1 MIFDEYS
8 RATVHLTSSGHVRKL
23 ESPHARWRLAIQIR
37 VDHVATTMFL
47 FISVGLHGMST
58 FFPQSLSIEVQYW
71 TSITRHFMAGTGRSS
86 KHVLRGCH
94 NFRRFPAIAP
104 HSANRT
110 LFFFFLIPFPSDTIS
125 ERLALVV
132 EDSMAAFPSCQPFTS
147 LRSWDGSLICSHTA
161 RIASTT
167 QHLPQ

>member
-58 FFPQSLSIEVQYW
+58 FLPQSLSIEVQDW
-71 TSITRHFMAGTGRSS
+71 TSITWHFMAGTGRSS

-94 NFRRFPAIAP
+94 NLRRFPAIAP

-110 LFFFFLIPFPSDTIS
+110 LFFFFFRFHFHRTQYLSDWLLLSKTRWQRS
-125 ERLALVV
+125 LPVNHSRLSAAEMDRSFVV
-132 EDSMAAFPSCQPFTS
+132 TR
-147 LRSWDGSLICSHTA
+147 LG
-161 RIASTT
+161 
-167 QHLPQ
+167 